1 MKPWDDSER
10 DDERGGVFIFVGLW
24 WCFERIVFVACLRP
38 GSDREIEPLH
48 REVPAA
54 DDSLDAEAV
63 LVQPTLPG
71 FASAAF
77 RFAGRPRQPLGAL
90 LRDANRGE
98 RLLDKVA
105 NHDWLPIVS
114 FRPRVGRVVN
124 VNEPS
129 VAVLLDH
136 ARHHLRERIATLL
149 APRFKV
155 LSVTADHGST
165 EKVKVGLPGC
175 LQTASSVMYFPSGS

>member
-1 MKPWDDSER
+1 
-10 DDERGGVFIFVGLW
+10 
-24 WCFERIVFVACLRP
+24 
-38 GSDREIEPLH
+38 
-48 REVPAA
+48 
-54 DDSLDAEAV
+54 
-63 LVQPTLPG
+63 
-71 FASAAF
+71 
-77 RFAGRPRQPLGAL
+77 
-90 LRDANRGE
+90 
-98 RLLDKVA
+98 
-105 NHDWLPIVS
+105 
-114 FRPRVGRVVN
+114 VVN